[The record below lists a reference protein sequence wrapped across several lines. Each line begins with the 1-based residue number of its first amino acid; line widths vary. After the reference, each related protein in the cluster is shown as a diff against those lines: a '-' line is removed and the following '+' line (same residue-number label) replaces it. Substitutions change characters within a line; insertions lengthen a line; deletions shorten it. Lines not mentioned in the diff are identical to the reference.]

1 MKDTILGYP
10 SWKWNK
16 DVLVKL
22 FEDDLKKAIKKQETD
37 NENKLVWENEADTL
51 SRILSH
57 IDRFTTEELVEA
69 EDYHS
74 YICNL

>member
-37 NENKLVWENEADTL
+37 NENKLVWKNEADTL
-51 SRILSH
+51 SRILSN